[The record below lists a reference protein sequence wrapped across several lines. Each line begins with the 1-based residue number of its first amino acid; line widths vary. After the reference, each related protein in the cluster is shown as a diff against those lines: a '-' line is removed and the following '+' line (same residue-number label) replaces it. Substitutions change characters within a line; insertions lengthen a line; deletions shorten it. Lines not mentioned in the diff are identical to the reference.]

1 MGRER
6 VEEAEKGSKK
16 GGGEVVEDKTKGGIG
31 HKEERETESKDENVE
46 SKEEEMGHRQ
56 ETE

>member
-31 HKEERETESKDENVE
+31 HKEERETEL
-46 SKEEEMGHRQ
+46 R
-56 ETE
+56 TRT